1 MFKFF
6 RKIRFNLMNEN
17 KTAKYF
23 KYAIGEIIL
32 VVIGIIIAL
41 QINTWN
47 ENRKLQN
54 EELSLLKELK
64 TNLKITLE
72 NFQGDIAY
80 NLGTISF
87 YNRIN
92 HYVEKDL
99 PYHKELDSAFAAIT
113 LWGSPYATSTAYKS
127 LQNKGL
133 DIIKNKNLK
142 NNIIDFY
149 DVKMKTLSTDFDHA
163 EWTLNQNVINPFFSK
178 HIRRQN
184 HISLNSS
191 RPNNFDA
198 LKQNDEFLNILS
210 MLIRQRMKGL
220 EYYKEVVLDIEYLI
234 EEIEIEIK
242 SRTH

>member
-1 MFKFF
+1 
-6 RKIRFNLMNEN
+6 MNEN

-191 RPNNFDA
+191 RPNNFEA